1 MEVAIHLGYTIT
13 LRYILALEKI
23 LLNQMSMEVVS
34 SLLCTELFAFLARFL
49 VAFRIPYLQCKLG
62 NFQVDRHQSTYNY
75 STDLVETT
83 LEVELENLYKIA

>member
-1 MEVAIHLGYTIT
+1 MGVVIHLVRAYTIA
-13 LRYILALEKI
+13 LMYIFALKRI
-23 LLNQMSMEVVS
+23 LLNQMSMEVIP

-49 VAFRIPYLQCKLG
+49 VSFLIPYLQCKLG

-83 LEVELENLYKIA
+83 LEVEL